1 MSVQEA
7 TQKQLDYLKVAG
19 CLTDANEALGAIA
32 LNLARTL
39 DQGAGLA
46 QAATAAQ
53 LRATLTEIAKS
64 KGEEDDEFTA
74 WASGLSVAG
83 ISGLGNPKES

>member
-1 MSVQEA
+1 MSVFEG
-7 TQKQLDYLKVAG
+7 TQKQLLYLVNAG
-19 CLTDANEALGAIA
+19 CLTEANEALGEIA

-39 DQGAGLA
+39 DNGAGLA

-53 LRATLTEIAKS
+53 LRATLDAIAKS

-74 WASGLSVAG
+74 WASGLTVAG
-83 ISGLGNPKES
+83 ISGLGNPKDT